1 MEKFLDYSIERFT
14 PADIPALCSLSI
26 SVWGVSPTPE
36 EFRLKYSHSESKHS
50 FLGFFA
56 KDRNGKA
63 VGFQGVTRVDVL
75 LSGKSEMLGQ
85 IVDTLVHPDYA
96 GKGIITYLAKKT
108 YEFCRD
114 IGIAAVIGFPNQNFS
129 PIMIQKLGFA
139 SGTPLTGVAIPIK
152 TLPLETL
159 SLKNSLLRKIYQ
171 AYVKLIFG
179 MFTVAAKVPYSF
191 SSDVNPVLI
200 RDDSILAYK
209 KARGVRILKIKSA
222 LIWLKIHRGLFI
234 GDIKIATETEF
245 KSIMQILKLL
255 CFLAGI
261 KTINF
266 QSMSGS
272 KEHELFIKEY
282 QSFESFPYLYFNYNC
297 KLPLADLR
305 ATFGD
310 IDIF

>member
-26 SVWGVSPTPE
+26 SVWGVSPTAE
-36 EFRLKYSHSESKHS
+36 EFLLKYSHSESKHS

-56 KDRNGKA
+56 KDRNGKV
-63 VGFQGVTRVDVL
+63 VGFQGAIRVSAIHKEQEEVIAQ
-75 LSGKSEMLGQ
+75 S
-85 IVDTLVHPDYA
+85 VDTLIDPKHS
-96 GKGIITYLAKKT
+96 GRGLITYLATRT
-108 YEFCRD
+108 YDLCRD
-114 IGIAAVIGFPNQNFS
+114 AGINAIIGFPNQNFS

-179 MFTVAAKVPYSF
+179 MFTIAANVPHSF
-191 SSDVNPVLI
+191 ASDGNPVLI